1 MRSFLRWLPVLVAV
15 VARQVTAQMP
25 ATPVLQNAW
34 ANSGITVAADYG
46 HVTGASAFA
55 GALAWAPTN
64 ARFQLSVGGGVVR
77 VDSSSSTGGYGA
89 RLSIPLVEFASGSI
103 GTALFGGVGF
113 FGQKGIR
120 ESSFPIGASIGW
132 RHALGATRGISA
144 YVAPFYM
151 LSRLKGTVAGV
162 DENLK
167 AGAFR
172 ASVGVDVTLAPRLG
186 MTIGFESGKKATD
199 GDPGPRGSA
208 LGIAVSYAFR
218 RQP

>member
-1 MRSFLRWLPVLVAV
+1 MWVPLALAT
-15 VARQVTAQMP
+15 RQLSAQMP

-55 GALAWAPTN
+55 GALAWAPSN
-64 ARFQLSVGGGVVR
+64 ARFQLSIGGGVVK
-77 VDSSSSTGGYGA
+77 VDSASSTAGYGA

-103 GTALFGGVGF
+103 GTAVFGGVGF

-144 YVAPFYM
+144 YVAPFY
-151 LSRLKGTVAGV
+151 LISRLKGTVAGV

-167 AGAFR
+167 AGSFR
-172 ASVGVDVTLAPRLG
+172 TAIGLDVTLASQLG
-186 MTIGFESGKKATD
+186 MTIGFETGKNAAD
-199 GDPGPRGSA
+199 ADPGPRGSA
-208 LGIAVSYAFR
+208 FGVALSYAFH